1 MLAHS
6 ATEFSLVLVS
16 SNLCRYFLLRG
27 GAMRPP
33 PLFSPC
39 RSRRRAAMDAVSQTR
54 RDQHYHTCS
63 ESRRREIARSRSSDS
78 RSASPIRR
86 NTALIDTSPLL
97 YTSSLANWTTTDY
110 EKREDE
116 GGDVGTERSR
126 PVRTGFAKRT
136 QVRVAGPVRPPECA
150 GLAEGCTVRRRC
162 NRRLRRTLRHAR
174 TAALSALRATQ
185 ATRRIRIWL
194 PLLPL
199 I

>member
-1 MLAHS
+1 
-6 ATEFSLVLVS
+6 
-16 SNLCRYFLLRG
+16 
-27 GAMRPP
+27 MRPP

-126 PVRTGFAKRT
+126 PVRTGFARRMH
-136 QVRVAGPVRPPECA
+136 VWVAQPAHPYEPA
-150 GLAEGCTVRRRC
+150 GLAAGTVALRWC
-162 NRRLRRTLRHAR
+162 NRQFRRTLRNVRMAPPP
-174 TAALSALRATQ
+174 ALRTMQ
-185 ATRRIRIWL
+185 AARRIHISR
-194 PLLPL
+194 PRVPL
-199 I
+199 IQISQFAASGACELAPLTSAGNTSR